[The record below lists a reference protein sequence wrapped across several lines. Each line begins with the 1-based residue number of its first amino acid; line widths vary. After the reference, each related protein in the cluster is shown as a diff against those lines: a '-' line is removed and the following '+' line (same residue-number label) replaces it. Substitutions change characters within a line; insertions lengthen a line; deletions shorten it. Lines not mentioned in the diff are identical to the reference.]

1 MNEVND
7 ILRILNGWWKDHSV
21 SDSLVREHKRHDFD
35 RIVQMINYRP
45 TIILSGLRRVGKTTI
60 LYQIIAMLLKNV
72 NPKNIVFFSFDKKA
86 SEITE
91 ILESYQ
97 EITNIEWKKE
107 KIYVFLDEL
116 TKLEDWAVKLK
127 LIYDSFPNI
136 KFFVSSSSSLNIEE
150 EAVKNLAGRYFI
162 MNLKPLSFQEFLE
175 LKNKKEIVKNPVLFC
190 DEIKKEFK
198 KYLLRGFPEI
208 VEWEDELLIK
218 DYLRTTILD
227 KIVNSDLPSRFKNVN
242 KGFLLD
248 LLKMFYTEP
257 GMYLDYD
264 HLAKDLKVS
273 KKNLLKHIYYL
284 EYSYLIKIV
293 RNFRVSTLSSVRK
306 MQRAYV
312 YWWTLA
318 YCYGENNYKIYE
330 NIIASYYD
338 AKNYWRKDN
347 KEIDFVILK
356 DKNIIPIEVKNKD
369 NLNSHDTKNMIYFLK
384 KYNLKEGYIIYN
396 GEEEEEI
403 IDAFKIKK
411 IPFWK
416 ALLFPF

>member
-1 MNEVND
+1 M
-7 ILRILNGWWKDHSV
+7 
-21 SDSLVREHKRHDFD
+21 
-35 RIVQMINYRP
+35 
-45 TIILSGLRRVGKTTI
+45 
-60 LYQIIAMLLKNV
+60 
-72 NPKNIVFFSFDKKA
+72 
-86 SEITE
+86 
-91 ILESYQ
+91 
-97 EITNIEWKKE
+97 
-107 KIYVFLDEL
+107 
-116 TKLEDWAVKLK
+116 
-127 LIYDSFPNI
+127 
-136 KFFVSSSSSLNIEE
+136 
-150 EAVKNLAGRYFI
+150 
-162 MNLKPLSFQEFLE
+162 
-175 LKNKKEIVKNPVLFC
+175 
-190 DEIKKEFK
+190 
-198 KYLLRGFPEI
+198 LRGFPEI

-227 KIVNSDLPSRFKNVN
+227 KIVSSDLPSRFKNVN

-248 LLKMFYTEP
+248 LLKMFYAEP

-264 HLAKDLKVS
+264 HLSKDLKVS

-284 EYSYLIKIV
+284 EYSYLIRIV

-306 MQRAYV
+306 LQRAYA

-318 YCYGENNYKIYE
+318 YCYSDNNDKIYE

-347 KEIDFVILK
+347 KEIDFIILK
-356 DKNIIPIEVKNKD
+356 DKNMIPVEVKNKD
-369 NLNSHDTKNMIYFLK
+369 NLNNHDTKNMIYFLK